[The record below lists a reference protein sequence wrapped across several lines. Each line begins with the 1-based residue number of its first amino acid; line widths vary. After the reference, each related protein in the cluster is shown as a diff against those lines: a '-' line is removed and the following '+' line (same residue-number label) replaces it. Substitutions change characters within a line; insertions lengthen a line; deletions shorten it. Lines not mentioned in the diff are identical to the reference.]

1 MAAAGYAPPMHLAF
15 SLRRLSAAALAAL
28 VTVACGPKNPGD
40 DTDTTAGTTDSTGA
54 GGGSNTTASTNT
66 QECTP
71 GDVMPGEG
79 DCSSCACSDAGQWQ
93 CNRCDPT
100 TGAFDTT
107 DATSAGTDA
116 TTDDATTTGP
126 DTTGTTSATDD
137 DTSGSSGGVSDG
149 MPVCADL
156 GQSDELLIDAAQI
169 VDDTLVLAVGYG
181 GGCETHEFTL
191 CFGGFVLDTDFVQLG
206 VHHDANGDACEAFIT
221 EEQKFDLTPVQGLGN
236 SPLHILLDGWD
247 TELQYDF

>member
-1 MAAAGYAPPMHLAF
+1 MHLAF
-15 SLRRLSAAALAAL
+15 SLRPLSAAALAAL
-28 VTVACGPKNPGD
+28 VTLACGPKDPGD
-40 DTDTTAGTTDSTGA
+40 DTDTTAGTTDSTTG

-71 GDVMPGEG
+71 GDVMSGDG
-79 DCSSCACSDAGQWQ
+79 DCSSCVCSDGGQWQ
-93 CNRCDPT
+93 CNRCNPT
-100 TGAFDTT
+100 TGFDTT

-137 DTSGSSGGVSDG
+137 GTSGGVADG
-149 MPVCADL
+149 LPVCADL
-156 GQSDELLIDAAQI
+156 GPSDELLIDAAQI
-169 VDDTLVLAVGYG
+169 VDDTLVLEVGYG

-191 CFGGFVLDTDFVQLG
+191 CFDGFVLDTDIVLLG

-221 EEQKFDLTPVQGLGN
+221 EEQKFDLTPAQGLGS
-236 SPLHILLDGWD
+236 SPLHIQLGGWD
-247 TELQYDF
+247 TPLQYDF